1 MVEWLVL
8 ANPVTLVMFVVG
20 MLLLGLVLVACD
32 NRQCTDGAQRI
43 ETTNDVFLCIAG
55 RWKRQD
61 NPYEPP
67 IKA

>member
-1 MVEWLVL
+1 MILFVIMVIS
-8 ANPVTLVMFVVG
+8 
-20 MLLLGLVLVACD
+20 LGLAVAACD

-43 ETTNDVFLCIAG
+43 ETTNDVFLCIDG